1 MDSVGCKKPSQT
13 EALQY
18 FRIDKPDKGRAYY
31 FFVL

>member
-1 MDSVGCKKPSQT
+1 MGNVECKKPSQT